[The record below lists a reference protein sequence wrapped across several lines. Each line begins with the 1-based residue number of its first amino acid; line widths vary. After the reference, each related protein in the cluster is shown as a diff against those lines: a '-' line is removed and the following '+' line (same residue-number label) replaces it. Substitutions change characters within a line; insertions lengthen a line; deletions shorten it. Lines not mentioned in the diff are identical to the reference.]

1 METPA
6 PLEPDH
12 GPGPGKADAGDVSF
26 PHAAGT
32 GGALCQELAE
42 RLRDGWNTRRPK
54 DIYNI
59 TTYARLQEGF
69 RNVILGID
77 ITGWQKR
84 REEES

>member
-26 PHAAGT
+26 PMLLGLEEP
-32 GGALCQELAE
+32 LCQELAE